1 MPAKESPLQVILNK
15 PLTRKQ
21 FLQQVGVL
29 LLAVFG
35 VSRIMQQLLHHDTKV
50 AHKPASRGWGGGK
63 FGA

>member
-1 MPAKESPLQVILNK
+1 MAKQNPLQHILDK
-15 PLTRKQ
+15 PLSRKE
-21 FLQQVGVL
+21 FLQHIGVL

-35 VSRIMQQLLHHDTKV
+35 ISRVMQQLLHHDTKI